1 MSAAG
6 APVIVGAAMT
16 GFGPQPDETVR
27 SLAERACTDALA
39 DAGVAAADVDLV
51 VFANAAGGL
60 YDGQE
65 MVRGQVALRHT
76 GLLGMPILNV
86 ENACAS
92 SASAV
97 HVGVMAVASGMAGTV
112 LVVGA
117 EKLAQPAKART
128 FAMLGGAVD
137 LAEHTGIR
145 RLLQAT
151 VLGGLVDPAEAAG
164 LTADQS
170 PFMEMYAARTRRY
183 LDRTGATEADLAAVS
198 VKNRAHA
205 SLNPKAR
212 FRTPVTAEEVLGSR
226 MIAEP
231 LRLLMCSPIA
241 DGAAA
246 VVVTDAATG
255 ARRGAPAVRVRA
267 TEVRSGGSAGAPSV
281 VQRAATAALE
291 HSGVDPRDLDVVE
304 VHDAAAGAEL
314 WCAEELGLCDDG
326 VAWHRAGHT
335 RLGGRQPVNPSGGLL
350 AKGHPVGAT
359 GCAQVVELVDQLRG
373 RCGPRQVDGARLAL
387 AENGGG
393 IIDGREAVAVVTI
406 LEPLEPLPG
415 AR

>member
-1 MSAAG
+1 VSATD

-16 GFGPQPDETVR
+16 AFGPQPGETVR
-27 SLAERACTDALA
+27 SLAERATADALTDAGIVP
-39 DAGVAAADVDLV
+39 GVVDLV
-51 VFANAAGGL
+51 VFANATGGL

-76 GLLGMPILNV
+76 GLLGKPILNV

-92 SASAV
+92 SSSAL
-97 HVGVMAVASGMAGTV
+97 HVGVMAVVSGMAGTV
-112 LVVGA
+112 LIVGA

-137 LAEHTGIR
+137 LAEHTDIR
-145 RLLQAT
+145 RMLEAT
-151 VLGGLVDPAEAAG
+151 VLGGLVDPDEPEGRAA
-164 LTADQS
+164 DRS
-170 PFMEMYAARTRRY
+170 PFMELYAARTRRY
-183 LDRTGATEADLAAVS
+183 LDRTGATEADVAAVS
-198 VKNRAHA
+198 VKNRVHA
-205 SLNPKAR
+205 SLNPKAQ
-212 FRTPVTAEEVLGSR
+212 FRTLVTAEEVLGSR

-246 VVVTDAATG
+246 LVVTDAATAAG
-255 ARRGAPAVRVRA
+255 RGQATVRVRA
-267 TEVRSGGSAGAPSV
+267 TEVRSGGPAGAPSAV
-281 VQRAATAALE
+281 ERAATAAFE

-304 VHDAAAGAEL
+304 MHDAAASAEL
-314 WCAEELGLCDDG
+314 WCVEELGLCDDG
-326 VAWHRAGHT
+326 AAWHRAGHT
-335 RLGGRQPVNPSGGLL
+335 RLGGRQPVNTSGGLL

-373 RCGPRQVDGARLAL
+373 RCGARQVDGARLAL

-393 IIDGREAVAVVTI
+393 IIDGREAAAVITV
-406 LEPLEPLPG
+406 LEGE
-415 AR
+415 R

>member
-1 MSAAG
+1 VSAAD

-16 GFGPQPDETVR
+16 AFGPQPGETVR
-27 SLAERACTDALA
+27 SLAERATADALTDAGIA
-39 DAGVAAADVDLV
+39 PGVVDLV
-51 VFANAAGGL
+51 VFANATGGL

-76 GLLGMPILNV
+76 GLLGKPILNV

-92 SASAV
+92 SSSAL

-112 LVVGA
+112 LIVGA

-137 LAEHTGIR
+137 LAEHTDIR
-145 RLLQAT
+145 RMLEAT
-151 VLGGLVDPAEAAG
+151 VLGGLVDPDEPEGRAA
-164 LTADQS
+164 DRS
-170 PFMEMYAARTRRY
+170 PFMELYAARTRRY
-183 LDRTGATEADLAAVS
+183 LDRTGATEADVAAVS
-198 VKNRAHA
+198 VKNRVHA
-205 SLNPKAR
+205 SLNPKAQ
-212 FRTPVTAEEVLGSR
+212 FRTLVTAEEVLGSR

-246 VVVTDAATG
+246 LVVTDAATAAG
-255 ARRGAPAVRVRA
+255 RGQATVRVRA
-267 TEVRSGGSAGAPSV
+267 TEVRSGGPAGAPSAV
-281 VQRAATAALE
+281 ERAATAAFE

-304 VHDAAAGAEL
+304 MHDAAASAEL
-314 WCAEELGLCDDG
+314 WCVEELGLCDDG
-326 VAWHRAGHT
+326 AAWHRAGHT
-335 RLGGRQPVNPSGGLL
+335 RLGGRQPVNTSGGLL

-373 RCGPRQVDGARLAL
+373 RCGARQVDGARLAL

-393 IIDGREAVAVVTI
+393 IIDGREAAAVITV
-406 LEPLEPLPG
+406 LEGE
-415 AR
+415 R

>member
-27 SLAERACTDALA
+27 SLAERASTDALA

-76 GLLGMPILNV
+76 GLLGTPILNV

-117 EKLAQPAKART
+117 EKLAQPAKVRT

-246 VVVTDAATG
+246 VVVTDAATA

-267 TEVRSGGSAGAPSV
+267 TEVRSGGSAGAPSA